1 MIFYDYSAGMVTN
14 VQDAAASVLC
24 MKFGMHM
31 LNQHIKMRYGDESYY
46 EVFENNPWQTVL
58 ESAVKAGNLNV
69 LKWIKKNC
77 LKAAYA
83 SAYDEKIR
91 WSTKSP
97 GLRLR
102 GNFRH
107 ICLNLYP
114 LAASEG
120 HVNIMKWC
128 QSEAGGCLPWKLGK
142 THFPWHFGQNKVCS
156 IAAYHRHLEALRF
169 ARNNGCPWDKITC
182 VKAAEK
188 GQLEIL
194 MWARKNGCQ
203 WNTDVCTLAAMNGHL
218 DVLMWA
224 HKNGCQWDES
234 VCSRAARNGHL
245 DVLKYSR
252 KHGCPY
258 DASICVDAARFGNLK
273 VLQWLTQEGCH
284 LYISVPEAKHM
295 LRDNELK
302 EVYKQSCSAVCDIA
316 TDRGDFEILQW
327 ATQNGFSMD
336 EDISIAAARCGD
348 LKILKWLTQ
357 NGCHKSKKVCVVAA
371 YRGDLKMLQWA
382 TRNGY
387 PLNKRVVC
395 DEAEFCRDFKMLEW
409 AKQYGQEPNI

>member
-97 GLRLR
+97 GLRLC

-128 QSEAGGCLPWKLGK
+128 QSEADGCLP
-142 THFPWHFGQNKVCS
+142 
-156 IAAYHRHLEALRF
+156 
-169 ARNNGCPWDKITC
+169 
-182 VKAAEK
+182 
-188 GQLEIL
+188 
-194 MWARKNGCQ
+194 
-203 WNTDVCTLAAMNGHL
+203 
-218 DVLMWA
+218 
-224 HKNGCQWDES
+224 
-234 VCSRAARNGHL
+234 
-245 DVLKYSR
+245 
-252 KHGCPY
+252 
-258 DASICVDAARFGNLK
+258 
-273 VLQWLTQEGCH
+273 
-284 LYISVPEAKHM
+284 
-295 LRDNELK
+295 
-302 EVYKQSCSAVCDIA
+302 
-316 TDRGDFEILQW
+316 
-327 ATQNGFSMD
+327 
-336 EDISIAAARCGD
+336 
-348 LKILKWLTQ
+348 
-357 NGCHKSKKVCVVAA
+357 
-371 YRGDLKMLQWA
+371 
-382 TRNGY
+382 
-387 PLNKRVVC
+387 
-395 DEAEFCRDFKMLEW
+395 
-409 AKQYGQEPNI
+409 